1 MILGTRARFFLEN
14 FFVYG
19 LTGVLGKIIPVL
31 MLPVVTR
38 LIPDASVYGVADL
51 LRIIVSFASAF
62 AVLGMYDAMFRVF
75 FDEESTEFKKRVCST
90 AIIVVAVSSL
100 CVGGLIMLFSGFISE
115 AIFSSGTLQPWVC
128 LMGFQTILSGFDS
141 IISAPTRMQNQRRV
155 FVVMSVL
162 LPVISYSVSI
172 PLIVFVNPLLGL
184 VIGGFTSAAAKVL
197 VFGWLN
203 KNWFSPY
210 LFDGRLAKEMLKI
223 GVPIVPAFFVYWL
236 YNSADRIMITSI
248 LGTEQTGVYAVGARM
263 AQISQFIYTAFA
275 GGWQYFAFSTM
286 KDKDHTLLMSRI
298 FEALGT
304 LSVVAFF
311 ILLPWVEPLFLLVGQ
326 TYRPATVVFPYLFI
340 SPLLLMLFQTVGN
353 QFLVMKKAYL
363 SVLALTLGAI
373 TNIALNALLI
383 PRMGIEGAA
392 LATVLGYLT
401 SVALAFVL
409 VRNKG
414 MIYGNWRELV
424 VFGIAVLG
432 FLICRMIP
440 DISEVYVSTI
450 SIAIIGGIY
459 FLKLIVYKND

>member
-1 MILGTRARFFLEN
+1 MILGARARLFLEN

-38 LIPDASVYGVADL
+38 LVTDATVYGVADL
-51 LRIIVSFASAF
+51 LQVIVSFASAF
-62 AVLGMYDAMFRVF
+62 AVLGMYDAMFRTF
-75 FDEESTEFKKRVCST
+75 FEDESTEFKKRVCST

-100 CVGGLIMLFSGFISE
+100 CVGGLIMLFSSVISD
-115 AIFSSGTLQPWVC
+115 AIFSSEALQPWVC

-172 PLIVFVNPLLGL
+172 PLILFIDPLLGL
-184 VIGGFTSAAAKVL
+184 VMGGLFAAAAKL
-197 VFGWLN
+197 FIFGWLN
-203 KNWFSPY
+203 KSWFSPGF
-210 LFDGRLAKEMLKI
+210 FDGKLAKEMLKI
-223 GVPIVPAFFVYWL
+223 GVPLMPTFFIYWI
-236 YNSADRIMITSI
+236 YNSLSRIMIASF
-248 LGTEQTGVYAVGARM
+248 LGTEQNGIYAVGSKLAH
-263 AQISQFIYTAFA
+263 ISYFIYSAFA

-286 KDKDHTLLMSRI
+286 KDKDHTLLMSRV

-304 LSVVAFF
+304 LSIVSFF
-311 ILLPWVEPLFLLVGQ
+311 LLLPWVDHIFLLVSEP
-326 TYRPATVVFPYLFI
+326 YRPASVVFPYLFI

-363 SVLALTLGAI
+363 TVLVLLFGALTNI
-373 TNIALNALLI
+373 TLNALLI

-392 LATVLGYLT
+392 LATALGYST

-414 MIYGNWRELV
+414 MIYGNWRQLV
-424 VFGIAVLG
+424 VFGISLVG
-432 FLICRMIP
+432 FLIFRVSP
-440 DISEVYVSTI
+440 EISTVLVSAA
-450 SIAIIGGIY
+450 SIAGIGASYLPSII
-459 FLKLIVYKND
+459 KNK